1 MREFTTS
8 FPDFHVDVIDVLVD
22 DDAVAVE
29 VRYTMTHEG
38 EFNDIPPTGRTVDVG
53 GMGKLLLEDGKVTEH
68 REFHDQL
75 EVLEQLGVLEE

>member
-1 MREFTTS
+1 
-8 FPDFHVDVIDVLVD
+8 VDVIDVLVD